1 MIFFEIIITKT
12 LDMVLKYS
20 VGLDVSG
27 KKIDAC
33 ISTIDQIQKVV
44 IKSTKGISNNL
55 TGFKLLTQWIEK
67 HWNDKT
73 VPLVISMEATG
84 VYHEQCALY
93 LYEKQYNVSIILPNK
108 SNKYM
113 QSIGLKSKNDSIDA
127 KGLSQ
132 MGAEQNLKLWQPM
145 GKYFYELRA
154 LTRQHQNIQESRT
167 AIKNQIHALEHSM
180 YPSKEVLK
188 QLHSTIKLFDK
199 QLIAIEK
206 LIEKLVSDNTAV
218 SEKIK
223 KICKIKGLSIL
234 SVATVLAETNGFE
247 LFENYKQVVSYAGYD
262 VIENQSGNKK
272 GKTKISK
279 KGNSR
284 IRRILFMPAFSAV
297 THKQKPLIDLYN
309 RTFEKHGIKMKSYVA
324 VQKKLLVI
332 IYTLWKSEKE
342 FNHLHQTNSPA
353 ISRATQDSHYRNDF
367 SFDVQIYKYLSN
379 DETKKNPEKVYS
391 YCETLE

>member
-1 MIFFEIIITKT
+1 MVFFEIIITKT
-12 LDMVLKYS
+12 LDIVLKYS

-27 KKIDAC
+27 KKLMPC

-154 LTRQHQNIQESRT
+154 LTRNIKTFRKARQ
-167 AIKNQIHALEHSM
+167 L
-180 YPSKEVLK
+180 LK
-188 QLHSTIKLFDK
+188 
-199 QLIAIEK
+199 
-206 LIEKLVSDNTAV
+206 
-218 SEKIK
+218 
-223 KICKIKGLSIL
+223 
-234 SVATVLAETNGFE
+234 
-247 LFENYKQVVSYAGYD
+247 
-262 VIENQSGNKK
+262 
-272 GKTKISK
+272 
-279 KGNSR
+279 
-284 IRRILFMPAFSAV
+284 IRYMP
-297 THKQKPLIDLYN
+297 
-309 RTFEKHGIKMKSYVA
+309 
-324 VQKKLLVI
+324 
-332 IYTLWKSEKE
+332 
-342 FNHLHQTNSPA
+342 
-353 ISRATQDSHYRNDF
+353 
-367 SFDVQIYKYLSN
+367 
-379 DETKKNPEKVYS
+379 
-391 YCETLE
+391 